1 MGEEEDPDMRTA
13 KDKVRDEFAE
23 RKKKTKDDEK
33 IIIKPVD
40 LSGRGKKDADDEEDE
55 EEDLDMR
62 TAKDKVRDEF
72 AERKKKTKEDEK
84 IIIKP
89 ADLSGRGKKDAD
101 DEEDEEEDPDMRTA
115 KDKVRDEFA
124 ERKKKTKEDEKII
137 IKPADL

>member
-1 MGEEEDPDMRTA
+1 MGEEEDP
-13 KDKVRDEFAE
+13 
-23 RKKKTKDDEK
+23 
-33 IIIKPVD
+33 
-40 LSGRGKKDADDEEDE
+40 
-55 EEDLDMR
+55 DMR

-101 DEEDEEEDPDMRTA
+101 DEEEEEDPDMRTA

-137 IKPADL
+137 IKPVILAVEERKMLAMKKMRKKILI

>member
-1 MGEEEDPDMRTA
+1 MGRKPKEKVRDEFAERTKAPKKDEKIVIKPADLTIEGPEDEEEDPDMRTA

-23 RKKKTKDDEK
+23 RKKKTK
-33 IIIKPVD
+33 
-40 LSGRGKKDADDEEDE
+40 
-55 EEDLDMR
+55 
-62 TAKDKVRDEF
+62 
-72 AERKKKTKEDEK
+72 EDEK
-84 IIIKP
+84 IVIKP

-124 ERKKKTKEDEKII
+124 ERRKKTKEDEKIV

>member
-1 MGEEEDPDMRTA
+1 MG
-13 KDKVRDEFAE
+13 
-23 RKKKTKDDEK
+23 
-33 IIIKPVD
+33 
-40 LSGRGKKDADDEEDE
+40 
-55 EEDLDMR
+55 
-62 TAKDKVRDEF
+62 
-72 AERKKKTKEDEK
+72 ERKKKTKEEEK

-137 IKPADL
+137 IKPADLSGRGKKDGDDEEDEEEDPDMRTAKDKVRDEFAERKKKTKEE

>member
-1 MGEEEDPDMRTA
+1 MGEDT
-13 KDKVRDEFAE
+13 
-23 RKKKTKDDEK
+23 
-33 IIIKPVD
+33 
-40 LSGRGKKDADDEEDE
+40 
-55 EEDLDMR
+55 DMR

-84 IIIKP
+84 IVIKP

-124 ERKKKTKEDEKII
+124 ERKKKQRKKEKII
-137 IKPADL
+137 IKPADLSGRGKKDADDEEDEEE

>member
-1 MGEEEDPDMRTA
+1 MG
-13 KDKVRDEFAE
+13 
-23 RKKKTKDDEK
+23 
-33 IIIKPVD
+33 
-40 LSGRGKKDADDEEDE
+40 
-55 EEDLDMR
+55 R

-72 AERKKKTKEDEK
+72 AERKKKTKEEEK

-137 IKPADL
+137 IKPADLSGRGKKDADDEEDEEGDPDMRTAKDKVRDEFAE